1 MKIKKK
7 IEILKSKQ
15 TDHISKEIKILS
27 MIEHPFVIAFGGST
41 QDESNLYLALEII
54 QMIIEIII
62 KIN

>member
-27 MIEHPFVIAFGGST
+27 MIEHPFVITFEGST
-41 QDESNLYLALEII
+41 QDESNLYLPLEII
-54 QMIIEIII
+54 QMIIETII